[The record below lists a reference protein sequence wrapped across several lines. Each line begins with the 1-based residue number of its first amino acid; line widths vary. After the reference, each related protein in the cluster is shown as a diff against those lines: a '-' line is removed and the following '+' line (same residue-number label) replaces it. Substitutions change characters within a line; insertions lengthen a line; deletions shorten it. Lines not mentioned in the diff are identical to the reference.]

1 MNHLEAQ
8 SYIMPFIEGTL
19 PESKN
24 EDFFIHMNSCPK
36 CREELE
42 IYYTLIVGMKQI
54 DNKQEV
60 ATDFSADLD
69 RNLKKLEHKYR
80 GRRRIKFSAFSIVMI
95 SLIFSMFIFYG
106 RALARVYDFEQDK
119 KRESQGQYYFSR
131 ELSKELLIPEKDM
144 VKISD
149 EINAEP
155 EISFFMKIYNFDD
168 ISECEKLTGQI
179 GLDIFDER
187 EVTEEDT
194 EEGEKENEENT
205 PD

>member
-8 SYIMPFIEGTL
+8 SYIMPFIEGKL
-19 PESKN
+19 PENKN

-80 GRRRIKFSAFSIVMI
+80 GRRRIRFSAFSIVMV
-95 SLIFSMFIFYG
+95 SLIFFIAAFYG
-106 RALARVYDFEQDK
+106 RALSSVYDFEQK
-119 KRESQGQYYFSR
+119 KKLSSQGQYYFSR
-131 ELSKELLIPEKDM
+131 ELSKELLIGDKT
-144 VKISD
+144 
-149 EINAEP
+149 A
-155 EISFFMKIYNFDD
+155 
-168 ISECEKLTGQI
+168 
-179 GLDIFDER
+179 
-187 EVTEEDT
+187 
-194 EEGEKENEENT
+194 
-205 PD
+205 